1 MVWISMYRELLTHP
15 KLRKFMRSSG
25 LSRNE
30 AAGTLFSVWAW
41 GVDNAERNGMILEA
55 DRRDIADVI
64 SAGSGLSDGVKPSK
78 VVDSMVESGWIDE
91 LDGHLYLHDWD
102 EWQEMYYRFID
113 KREKDTARKRR
124 AREAEKEAAGL
135 PPPSPPAPP
144 PPVPPP
150 SSDEERAEEPR
161 DKSKK
166 VTKPKPEKKKYGDFV
181 SMTEE
186 EYGKLVSE
194 YGQEAAKRMVEI
206 LNNYKGATGKP
217 YKSDYLAI
225 LNWVVKRIKEES
237 PTLIRPKPSETS
249 ASGHD
254 GSPVPEEWRNFRRG
268 EA

>member
-1 MVWISMYRELLTHP
+1 
-15 KLRKFMRSSG
+15 
-25 LSRNE
+25 
-30 AAGTLFSVWAW
+30 
-41 GVDNAERNGMILEA
+41 MILEA

-150 SSDEERAEEPR
+150 SSEEERAEEPR
-161 DKSKK
+161 DMELIRY
-166 VTKPKPEKKKYGDFV
+166 EKYDYVLIVCRNEIDYKNLQRALGLEKRKMIV
-181 SMTEE
+181 S
-186 EYGKLVSE
+186 
-194 YGQEAAKRMVEI
+194 QKRKIQARAVWFDDI
-206 LNNYKGATGKP
+206 KAQIVP
-217 YKSDYLAI
+217 
-225 LNWVVKRIKEES
+225 KEEMQE
-237 PTLIRPKPSETS
+237 SE
-249 ASGHD
+249 D
-254 GSPVPEEWRNFRRG
+254 V
-268 EA
+268 

>member
-1 MVWISMYRELLTHP
+1 MYRELLTHP

-113 KREKDTARKRR
+113 KREKEWETEVRR
-124 AREAEKEAAGL
+124 LR
-135 PPPSPPAPP
+135 S
-144 PPVPPP
+144 
-150 SSDEERAEEPR
+150 
-161 DKSKK
+161 
-166 VTKPKPEKKKYGDFV
+166 
-181 SMTEE
+181 
-186 EYGKLVSE
+186 
-194 YGQEAAKRMVEI
+194 
-206 LNNYKGATGKP
+206 
-217 YKSDYLAI
+217 
-225 LNWVVKRIKEES
+225 
-237 PTLIRPKPSETS
+237 
-249 ASGHD
+249 
-254 GSPVPEEWRNFRRG
+254 
-268 EA
+268 

>member
-1 MVWISMYRELLTHP
+1 MVWINMYRELLTHP

-41 GVDNAERNGMILEA
+41 GVDNTERNGMILEA

-64 SAGSGLSDGVKPSK
+64 SASSGLSDGVKPSK

-135 PPPSPPAPP
+135 PPPSSPAPSPPAPLP
-144 PPVPPP
+144 PA
-150 SSDEERAEEPR
+150 EEEQAEEP
-161 DKSKK
+161 KE
-166 VTKPKPEKKKYGDFV
+166 KPKKSSKAKPDKKKYADFV

-186 EYGKLVSE
+186 EYGKLIGE
-194 YGQEAAKRMVEI
+194 YGEEAAKRMVEI
-206 LNNYKGATGKP
+206 LNNYKGSTGKP

-237 PTLIRPKPSETS
+237 PGIIRPKTSSHSE
-249 ASGHD
+249 SGQE
-254 GSPVPEEWRNFRRG
+254 GSIVPEEWRNFRRG

>member
-124 AREAEKEAAGL
+124 ASRPHL
-135 PPPSPPAPP
+135 PRLRPFLPRPLRRNGRKSPGISPRRRRSRNRRRRNTAI
-144 PPVPPP
+144 
-150 SSDEERAEEPR
+150 SSA
-161 DKSKK
+161 
-166 VTKPKPEKKKYGDFV
+166 
-181 SMTEE
+181 
-186 EYGKLVSE
+186 
-194 YGQEAAKRMVEI
+194 
-206 LNNYKGATGKP
+206 
-217 YKSDYLAI
+217 
-225 LNWVVKRIKEES
+225 
-237 PTLIRPKPSETS
+237 
-249 ASGHD
+249 
-254 GSPVPEEWRNFRRG
+254 
-268 EA
+268 

>member
-1 MVWISMYRELLTHP
+1 MYRELLTHP

-150 SSDEERAEEPR
+150 SSEEERAEEPR
-161 DKSKK
+161 DMELIRY
-166 VTKPKPEKKKYGDFV
+166 EKYDYVLIVCRNEIDYKNLQRALGLEKRKMIV
-181 SMTEE
+181 S
-186 EYGKLVSE
+186 
-194 YGQEAAKRMVEI
+194 QKRKIQARAVWFDDI
-206 LNNYKGATGKP
+206 KAQIVP
-217 YKSDYLAI
+217 
-225 LNWVVKRIKEES
+225 KEEMQE
-237 PTLIRPKPSETS
+237 SE
-249 ASGHD
+249 D
-254 GSPVPEEWRNFRRG
+254 V
-268 EA
+268 

>member
-15 KLRKFMRSSG
+15 KLRKLMRSSG

-64 SAGSGLSDGVKPSK
+64 SAGSGLSDGVNPTK
-78 VVDSMVESGWIDE
+78 VVDSMIESGWIDE
-91 LDGHLYLHDWD
+91 IEGRLYLHDWY

-124 AREAEKEAAGL
+124 AREAEKETVGIPPL
-135 PPPSPPAPP
+135 SPPPSV
-144 PPVPPP
+144 PVPTA
-150 SSDEERAEEPR
+150 DEEHPEELEE
-161 DKSKK
+161 
-166 VTKPKPEKKKYGDFV
+166 KPNREAKAKPDKKKYADYV

-186 EYGKLVSE
+186 EYGKLVND
-194 YGQEAAKRMVEI
+194 YGVEAVKRMVEV
-206 LNNYKGATGKP
+206 LNNYKGATGKR

-225 LNWVVKRIKEES
+225 LNWVVKRIKEEFPGLVRS
-237 PTLIRPKPSETS
+237 KKPDSFMFGQDE
-249 ASGHD
+249 
-254 GSPVPEEWRNFRRG
+254 SPVPEGWRNLRRG